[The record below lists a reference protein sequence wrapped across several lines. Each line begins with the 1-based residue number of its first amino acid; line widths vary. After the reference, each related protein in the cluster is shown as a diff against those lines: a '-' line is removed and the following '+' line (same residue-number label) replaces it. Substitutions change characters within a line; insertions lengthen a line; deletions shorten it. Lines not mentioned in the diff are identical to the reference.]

1 MRTCSALLF
10 GVLMCI
16 PRTTH
21 ANAPP
26 PPPVNRAPRISEA
39 PVAVVPGKPDDPQM
53 YIRLPSSLW
62 RNLRADAAS
71 DGSTRWYAF
80 ASSHRSTLFAGAALT
95 SAVSL
100 AGLWVVRGGRRR
112 KIGGGI
118 FLLIAV
124 GLVGISGCPWI
135 SPDSPFTFYDEQ
147 LSAPVVQDDGCL
159 KGEALL
165 DCESDRSAIEIVV
178 PPKELVSFTQTRSGR

>member
-1 MRTCSALLF
+1 MRTWFALLF
-10 GVLMCI
+10 GVFLCF
-16 PRTTH
+16 PTATQ

-26 PPPVNRAPRISEA
+26 PLPVYRAPRNSEA
-39 PVAVVPGKPDDPQM
+39 TAVVVPGKPDDPQM

-62 RNLRADAAS
+62 RSLRADGGS

-95 SAVSL
+95 MSVSL

-112 KIGGGI
+112 KVGGGI

-124 GLVGISGCPWI
+124 GLVGISGCPWL
-135 SPDSPFTFYDEQ
+135 SPDSPVTFYDEQ
-147 LSAPVVQDDGCL
+147 LSAPIVLDDGSL

-165 DCESDRSAIEIVV
+165 DCETDRSAIEIVV
-178 PPKELVSFTQTRSGR
+178 PPKEFVSFTQTQCGR